1 MRVLVVNGLP
11 SSARGRQSAKEFY
24 NSVVA
29 AFEPVSKL
37 DIDPP
42 DFIHVHK
49 SELDDYLFE
58 AESEFDRPT
67 AISRFDRVDFVFVNA
82 DDSALPW
89 LPANR
94 KLAVLIKMC
103 FATNKC
109 LFAVNS
115 AALILAYMCATNGI
129 TDLNVVN
136 GGGMGGN
143 LASIKGLLITS
154 KLKREMRKTDVFLD
168 NQTGDFYNLD
178 AEKGVWVP
186 RGNCGMRLGRKEDHV
201 KPHGSRANGYSADTQ
216 HQKVPQLY
224 MNRKGERRCR
234 VRVESATNWLL
245 SDLTRGKGRPEFKV
259 HTALKWNLDEMAC
272 KYSGQSYTSLA
283 DGDNGPL
290 LIEFGNCIGA
300 SFKVSAAYPDTISLL
315 ELFAQKKFRLIFEH
329 QHIDETSANLVQ
341 YHQPMSMQPSAASMA
356 RPTSAAVVRA
366 SAGPAKRG
374 GRAKRNAGRS
384 KHGEGRDR
392 AGVIYPET
400 SVLSGVGC
408 RPRQPR
414 MSKQGETT
422 TYRTAHSGLAA
433 VQKAQLELHMK
444 LRRSEQVAD
453 SDSDSSS
460 EDDDD
465 SDVATIRGGGSNSAL
480 TVHAEDDEDLV
491 DEDDSEYSDDEAHEN
506 DPAQLNSSNNPNRGI
521 FLSRQVTNAA
531 PVKVRRVSVRT
542 GPVCNHKK
550 FQKLAEHDKKQP
562 GKGYYSVVNDG
573 PYLTPY
579 ERERRQYHADKKKW
593 TAGPMRNA
601 IGKRTTH
608 LKHAVPINAG
618 AGPWRPPS
626 EVVFHR

>member
-1 MRVLVVNGLP
+1 MRVLVVNGLA
-11 SSARGRQSAKEFY
+11 SSARGRQAAKDFY
-24 NSVVA
+24 NSVIK
-29 AFEPVSKL
+29 AFKPVSKM

-58 AESEFDRPT
+58 AESEFDRPQ
-67 AISRFDRVDFVFVNA
+67 AVSRFDRVDFVFVNA
-82 DDSALPW
+82 DESALPW

-115 AALILAYMCATNGI
+115 AVYSLAYMCATNGT

-154 KLKREMRKTDVFLD
+154 KLKKEMRKTDVFLD

-178 AEKGVWVP
+178 TEKGVWVP
-186 RGNCGMRLGRKEDHV
+186 RGNCGMRLGRKEEHV
-201 KPHGSRANGYSADTQ
+201 KPHGSRANGYSANTL
-216 HQKVPQLY
+216 HQQVPLMC

-234 VRVESATNWLL
+234 VRVEAANNWLL
-245 SDLTRGKGRPEFKV
+245 SELCGGKGRPEFKV
-259 HTALKWNLDEMAC
+259 HTALKWSLDEAVC
-272 KYSGQSYTSLA
+272 KYSGQPYTSLA
-283 DGDNGPL
+283 DGDTGPL

-300 SFKVSAAYPDTISLL
+300 GFKVSSAYPDTISVL
-315 ELFAQKKFRLIFEH
+315 ELYAQKKFRLIFEH

-341 YHQPMSMQPSAASMA
+341 YHQPMSMQTSAASMA

-366 SAGPAKRG
+366 GEKQKKR
-374 GRAKRNAGRS
+374 AGRRP
-384 KHGEGRDR
+384 G

-400 SVLSGVGC
+400 SIMSGVGA

-414 MSKQGETT
+414 MRKMGQTT
-422 TYRTAHSGLAA
+422 TYQTAHSGLAA

-444 LRRSEQVAD
+444 LQRTEEEAEEVED
-453 SDSDSSS
+453 TDSSD
-460 EDDDD
+460 EE
-465 SDVATIRGGGSNSAL
+465 SDAATIRGGASNSDLAA
-480 TVHAEDDEDLV
+480 HAQDS
-491 DEDDSEYSDDEAHEN
+491 DSEYSDEEEEEGMREN
-506 DPAQLNSSNNPNRGI
+506 DPAQGNNGPSRNV
-521 FLSRQVTNAA
+521 FLSRQTGESAVPVT
-531 PVKVRRVSVRT
+531 VRRVSVRT
-542 GPVCNHKK
+542 GPRCNHKK
-550 FQKLAEHDKKQP
+550 FVKLAEHNKKQP

-579 ERERRQYHADKKKW
+579 ERERRQYHEDKKKW

-608 LKHAVPINAG
+608 LKNHTPINAG
-618 AGPWRPPS
+618 AGPWQAPS
-626 EVVFHR
+626 EVVYHR